1 MAAIVDRH
9 LYPPPARSMIAR
21 FLKHKFPSPSSF
33 SFLSISLCL
42 AECPVVVPIERKMTI
57 EEAEPNPHV
66 LGWIEDSVPLFP
78 SFLDDPYD
86 PAEIN
91 GYNWWDPNQD
101 FAHDLINTSSASI
114 ASTVTTADSNTHADT
129 TAVTTHTATDPTAA
143 ATTNHSE
150 ESVKQE
156 TSKKRK
162 ASLGNQD
169 HTRRRNRSVSTIEN
183 PGSFNVKAAKPV
195 LGGVKRPSSKKRP
208 AMSSGN
214 NSNGGNKEG
223 RWAEQLLNPCAA
235 AITANN
241 LTRVQHLLYVLHEL
255 ASPTGDPNHRL
266 ASHGLRAL
274 TYHLSPSTSLPSS
287 APFTFSSAEPRFF
300 QKSLLRFNES
310 SPWFAFPSNIVNS
323 SILQVLSDEP
333 DKSRNLHIVDIG
345 VSHGAQWPTLLDNL
359 SRRPG
364 GPPPLVRLTVISP
377 TGEGGNADIPFSMAP
392 PGHDVS
398 PLLLGFAKTLNINL
412 EINRPG
418 KLPLQSLNPQSINTS
433 PDETLIVSAQF
444 RLHYLSHSDR
454 TEFLKSIRALSPKGM
469 ILTENNENCACA
481 GCVDFATGFSRRI
494 EYLWRFLDSTSAAF
508 KGRETEE
515 RRLMEGEAARA
526 LTSTAEMNEGRERW
540 CERMREAGFTGEGL
554 GEDAID
560 GGRALLR
567 KHDGNW
573 EMKVE
578 EDGGSHCCV
587 SLGWKGQPVSF
598 CSLWKLSGGG
608 K

>member
-1 MAAIVDRH
+1 
-9 LYPPPARSMIAR
+9 
-21 FLKHKFPSPSSF
+21 
-33 SFLSISLCL
+33 
-42 AECPVVVPIERKMTI
+42 MTI

-66 LGWIEDSVPLFP
+66 LGWIEDSVSLFP

-86 PAEIN
+86 STEIN
-91 GYNWWDPNQD
+91 CYDWWDPNQD
-101 FAHDLINTSSASI
+101 FMHDLINTSATSI
-114 ASTVTTADSNTHADT
+114 TSTITTADSSTHTDT
-129 TAVTTHTATDPTAA
+129 TPDTAPTATNPTT
-143 ATTNHSE
+143 TTNHSE
-150 ESVKQE
+150 ESVTQE
-156 TSKKRK
+156 SSKKRK
-162 ASLGNQD
+162 ASLDNQD
-169 HTRRRNRSVSTIEN
+169 HAQRRNRSLSTIEN
-183 PGSFNVKAAKPV
+183 SGSIYVKPAKPV
-195 LGGVKRPSSKKRP
+195 LGVKRPANKKRS
-208 AMSSGN
+208 AVSSGN
-214 NSNGGNKEG
+214 SGNSGNKEG

-235 AITANN
+235 AIAANN
-241 LTRVQHLLYVLHEL
+241 LPRVQHLLYVLHEL

-274 TYHLSPSTSLPSS
+274 TYHLSSCTSLPSS
-287 APFTFSSAEPRFF
+287 APFTFSTAELRFF
-300 QKSLLRFNES
+300 QKSILRFNEC

-323 SILQVLSDEP
+323 SILQVLSEEP
-333 DKSRNLHIVDIG
+333 DKSRNLHILDIG
-345 VSHGAQWPTLLDNL
+345 VSHGAQWPTLLDGL

-364 GPPPLVRLTVISP
+364 GPPLLVRLTVISP
-377 TGEGGNADIPFSMAP
+377 TGDGGDSDTPFSMAP

-412 EINRPG
+412 QINRLG
-418 KLPLQSLNPQSINTS
+418 NLPLQGLNPQSIDAA

-444 RLHYLSHSDR
+444 RLHHLSHSDR
-454 TEFLKSIRALSPKGM
+454 TEFLKSLRALSPKGV
-469 ILTENNENCACA
+469 ILSENNTDCACS

-508 KGRETEE
+508 KGRESEE
-515 RRLMEGEAARA
+515 RRMMEGEAARV
-526 LTSTAEMNEGRERW
+526 LTSAAEMNEGRERW

-554 GEDAID
+554 GEDTID

-578 EDGGSHCCV
+578 EDGGCHCCV